1 MAEVVVANDDLVVLG
16 GPASI
21 NLALDVG
28 ATGTRGSYIFND
40 IGKPTSDQISFSI
53 PPIIGDMYININ
65 PSDDEYLYL
74 YQYKL
79 VNGVLAWAKILRLVP
94 NTVLFNPYFK
104 FINGEAYSAVVLN
117 NVLYFVKGI
126 IISLAEGGLENEQ
139 IEQLDYRDL
148 NIQFRVSGEAPVMSN
163 LTIQDINTVFTGM
176 TVVVAATGQ
185 VITNYTVSLDKRY
198 MLAQFKIAEFNSST
212 SAVELVN
219 GYRKVDFFATVGGRS
234 ELVYDIDEVQVLS
247 LDPADAIEVM
257 GQMVPFPGGLTVT
270 NNPFKVMDVAVYLS
284 NGNEEIDGLVHGQEY
299 IVVYSEDDTVIL
311 SEDPADLAGS
321 VVSFTDPTKVKVH
334 SLLNL
339 SGVKINV

>member
-21 NLALDVG
+21 SLALDVG

-53 PPIIGDMYININ
+53 PPIMGDMYININ

-104 FINGEAYSAVVLN
+104 FINGEAYSAVVYN
-117 NVLYFVKGI
+117 NNLIFVRGI

-163 LTIQDINTVFTGM
+163 LVIEDINTVFTGV
-176 TVVVAATGQ
+176 TYVVAATGQ
-185 VITNYTVSLDKRY
+185 VVTDQTVALDKRY
-198 MLAQFKIAEFNSST
+198 MLAQFKIAEFNEIT

-219 GYRKVDFFATVGGRS
+219 GYRKVDFFSTVGGRS
-234 ELVYDIDEVQVLS
+234 ELVLDIDDIQLLS

-257 GQMVPFPGGLTVT
+257 GQVVPFPGALTIPGNAFV
-270 NNPFKVMDVAVYLS
+270 FGDRVVYLS
-284 NGNEEIDGLVHGQEY
+284 NGNTEIQNLNSGQEY
-299 IVVYSEDDTVIL
+299 LVAYVDGDTVVL
-311 SEDPADLAGS
+311 AEDLENL
-321 VVSFTDPTKVKVH
+321 VSFTDPTKVKVH